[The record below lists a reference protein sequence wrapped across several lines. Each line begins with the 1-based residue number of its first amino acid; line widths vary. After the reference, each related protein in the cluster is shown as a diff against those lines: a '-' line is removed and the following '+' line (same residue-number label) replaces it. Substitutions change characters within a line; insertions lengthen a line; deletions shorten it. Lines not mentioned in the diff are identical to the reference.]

1 MPSLANGAESWYI
14 RDARKGTWAGSDTR
28 VHQRRGRSP
37 QRPFGDVGCQT
48 LKAGRKALK
57 KTPEQ
62 CARQHIKTAVNGLV
76 VRPGSTCCWRGR
88 PPPFYLMMREL
99 SVFVDESGDFGQY
112 DHHCP
117 FYIVSMVFHEQA
129 NDLTERIS
137 DLERKLS
144 EIGHAK
150 TCVHCGPIIRAEE
163 EYRGEDIQTRK
174 KIIMRMMSFVRSI
187 DIKYD
192 TLCVEKKHIED
203 DVELVLRLSK
213 QLSSIIKS
221 HLDYFQSF
229 DEIKVY
235 YDNGQAQ
242 VRRLLTSVFGV
253 LLENVRFKTV
263 SPSDYRLFQV
273 ADLVCTLKLVSIKF
287 ERKISSKAE
296 KGFFGGFKEF
306 KENYSKSLKP
316 KKLK

>member
-1 MPSLANGAESWYI
+1 MQINQNFGRFRLPERVYGLVAIPGSISG
-14 RDARKGTWAGSDTR
+14 RDVPRNSAWRIKTFHDLEGWAKYLKKNRLISVLDITLNCRKWAGRKTR
-28 VHQRRGRSP
+28 VH
-37 QRPFGDVGCQT
+37 
-48 LKAGRKALK
+48 LLLAGEA
-57 KTPEQ
+57 PAF
-62 CARQHIKTAVNGLV
+62 C
-76 VRPGSTCCWRGR
+76 
-88 PPPFYLMMREL
+88 FMREL

-112 DHHCP
+112 DYHCP

-129 NDLTERIS
+129 NDLTEDIS
-137 DLERKLS
+137 DFERKLS
-144 EIGHAK
+144 EIGYEK

-163 EYRGEDIQTRK
+163 
-174 KIIMRMMSFVRSI
+174 
-187 DIKYD
+187 

-203 DVELVLRLSK
+203 DIELVLKLSK
-213 QLSSIIKS
+213 QLSAIIKN

-229 DEIKVY
+229 DAIKIY
-235 YDNGQAQ
+235 YDNGQVQ

-253 LLENVRFKTV
+253 LLENVSFKTV

-296 KGFFGGFKEF
+296 KGFFGSPKEF

-316 KKLK
+316 KKMK

>member
-1 MPSLANGAESWYI
+1 MGWSQDPG
-14 RDARKGTWAGSDTR
+14 
-28 VHQRRGRSP
+28 P
-37 QRPFGDVGCQT
+37 
-48 LKAGRKALK
+48 
-57 KTPEQ
+57 
-62 CARQHIKTAVNGLV
+62 LV
-76 VRPGSTCCWRGR
+76 VGGGGPRLL
-88 PPPFYLMMREL
+88 FMREL

-112 DHHCP
+112 DYHCP
-117 FYIVSMVFHEQA
+117 FYIVSMVFHEQT
-129 NDLTERIS
+129 NDLSESITN
-137 DLERKLS
+137 LEKKLS
-144 EIGHAK
+144 EIGYAK

-163 EYRGEDIQTRK
+163 EYRDEDLQIRK
-174 KIIMRMMSFVRSI
+174 KILMRMMSFVRNI
-187 DIKYD
+187 DIEYE

-213 QLSSIIKS
+213 QLSSIIKN

-229 DEIKVY
+229 DVIKVY

-253 LLENVRFKTV
+253 LLENVKFKTV

-287 ERKISSKAE
+287 ECKISSKAE
-296 KGFFGGFKEF
+296 KGFFGSPKDF

-316 KKLK
+316 KKMK